1 MRADGRPVLVG
12 TTSIERS
19 ELLSEMLNR
28 AGVPH
33 DVLNAKFHER
43 EAEIIKDAGQPGHVT
58 IATNMAGRGTDIVLG
73 PGVADK
79 GGLHIVGTERHE
91 SRRIDNQLRGRAGR
105 QGDPGS
111 SRFYLSLEDELMR
124 RFGTDRIAGLMNRLG
139 MEEDMPIEHGIIS
152 KSIESAQTKV
162 EGHNFDI
169 RKHVVEYDDV
179 MNKQREV
186 IYSIRRK
193 ILEGENQRERML
205 EMIENQISL
214 LVTSQTSIPDVTPD
228 MNEIIKSYRAM
239 VPMTTLTPASLD
251 GLDDETIEETLIED
265 AHAHYDKREAE
276 MGDELMRYVERV
288 VMLQVMDKLWREHLT
303 HMDDMRQ
310 GIGLQAYGQ
319 KDPLVSYKR
328 EGFSM
333 FESLLTNI
341 EYDTTHKIYFANVQR
356 TVQPAQPRNLI
367 TNQPVE
373 TGNATQRRKQKK
385 VGRNDPCPCGSGK
398 KYKLCHGAAAGVGAR
413 S

>member
-1 MRADGRPVLVG
+1 M
-12 TTSIERS
+12 
-19 ELLSEMLNR
+19 LSEMLMR
-28 AGVPH
+28 AGIPH
-33 DVLNAKFHER
+33 NTLNAKQHER
-43 EAEIIKDAGQPGHVT
+43 EAEIVADAGQPGHVT
-58 IATNMAGRGTDIVLG
+58 IATNMAGRGTDIKLG
-73 PGVADK
+73 PGVAEN
-79 GGLHIVGTERHE
+79 GGLHIIGTERHE

-186 IYSIRRK
+186 IYAIRRR
-193 ILEGENQRERML
+193 ILEGENLHERMM
-205 EMIENQISL
+205 EIISNQIGL
-214 LVTSQTSIPDVTPD
+214 LVAAQASADGGTPD
-228 MNEIIKSYRAM
+228 AAEIMRSYKSI
-239 VPMTTLTPASLD
+239 VPMTTLTPSEIN
-251 GLDDETIEETLIED
+251 GLDNDAIED
-265 AHAHYDKREAE
+265 ALIADAEMHYEKREAE
-276 MGDELMRYVERV
+276 MGEELMRYVERV
-288 VMLQVMDKLWREHLT
+288 VMLQVIDKLWREHLT
-303 HMDDMRQ
+303 QMDDMRQ

-319 KDPLVSYKR
+319 KDPLVAYKR

-333 FESLLTNI
+333 FEALLTNI
-341 EYDTTHKIYFANVQR
+341 EYDTAHKIFYANVQR
-356 TVQPAQPRNLI
+356 TLQPAQPRNLT
-367 TNQPVE
+367 TNQPQE
-373 TGNATQRRKQKK
+373 SGNATTQRRKQKK

-398 KYKLCHGAAAGVGAR
+398 KYKLCHGAPAGVGAR

>member
-1 MRADGRPVLVG
+1 
-12 TTSIERS
+12 
-19 ELLSEMLNR
+19 
-28 AGVPH
+28 
-33 DVLNAKFHER
+33 
-43 EAEIIKDAGQPGHVT
+43 
-58 IATNMAGRGTDIVLG
+58 
-73 PGVADK
+73 
-79 GGLHIVGTERHE
+79 
-91 SRRIDNQLRGRAGR
+91 
-105 QGDPGS
+105 
-111 SRFYLSLEDELMR
+111 
-124 RFGTDRIAGLMNRLG
+124 
-139 MEEDMPIEHGIIS
+139 
-152 KSIESAQTKV
+152 
-162 EGHNFDI
+162 
-169 RKHVVEYDDV
+169 
-179 MNKQREV
+179 
-186 IYSIRRK
+186 
-193 ILEGENQRERML
+193 
-205 EMIENQISL
+205 
-214 LVTSQTSIPDVTPD
+214 
-228 MNEIIKSYRAM
+228 
-239 VPMTTLTPASLD
+239 
-251 GLDDETIEETLIED
+251 
-265 AHAHYDKREAE
+265 
-276 MGDELMRYVERV
+276 
-288 VMLQVMDKLWREHLT
+288 MDKLWREHLT